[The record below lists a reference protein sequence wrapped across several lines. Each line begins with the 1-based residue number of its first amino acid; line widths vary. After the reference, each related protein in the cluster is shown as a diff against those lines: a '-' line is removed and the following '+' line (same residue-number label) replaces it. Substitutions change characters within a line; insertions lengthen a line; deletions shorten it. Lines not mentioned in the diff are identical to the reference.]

1 MKINKKKI
9 ERRNKQT
16 EDEMENE
23 RRLHTRIPFLFIESN
38 EKKIYKNN
46 MWIASVSKKNERVV
60 LLIEINKHE
69 LKTA

>member
-38 EKKIYKNN
+38 EKKIYKNKYVDSKCKQKKRTRR
-46 MWIASVSKKNERVV
+46 SVD
-60 LLIEINKHE
+60 
-69 LKTA
+69 